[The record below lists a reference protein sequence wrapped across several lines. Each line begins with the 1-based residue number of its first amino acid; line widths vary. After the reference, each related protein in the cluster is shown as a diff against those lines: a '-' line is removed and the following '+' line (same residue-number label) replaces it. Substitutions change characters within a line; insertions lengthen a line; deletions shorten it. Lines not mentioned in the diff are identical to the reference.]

1 MSVIDTG
8 DVTRLRAI
16 ASVIG
21 GIGGTAYVIIN
32 ASSLGEPSAAALRI
46 LAVAALLWIL
56 ARAWRWRAGSPRA
69 RARRAGFAAGYW
81 AVVALEVVLI
91 FGGRALIIGPL
102 NEPSAF
108 LAWLSLVVGLHFFA
122 FVKIF
127 HKLTYLWLGLLIS
140 ASAIIAFIL
149 VGSGATP
156 AAVAV
161 FAAIVP
167 GVVLLAF
174 GVVRVPG
181 ASTAAPAPTGRGAS
195 GDVGQGAGRIM
206 QNPGRRP

>member
-1 MSVIDTG
+1 MSDIRAE

-21 GIGGTAYVIIN
+21 GIGGAAYVIVN
-32 ASSLGEPSAAALRI
+32 ASPLGEPTAVALRI
-46 LAVAALLWIL
+46 LAVVALVWIL
-56 ARAWRWRAGSPRA
+56 ARAWRWRAASPRA
-69 RARRAGFAAGYW
+69 RAGRAGFGAGYW

-91 FGGRALIIGPL
+91 FGGRALLVGPL
-102 NEPSAF
+102 NEPGAF
-108 LAWLSLVVGLHFFA
+108 LPWLSLVVGLHFFA
-122 FVKIF
+122 FVKVF

-181 ASTAAPAPTGRGAS
+181 ASTPAPAPTGRGAS
-195 GDVGQGAGRIM
+195 GDVGPRAARVN